1 MGDVPEPTV
10 RVTRYEVSCLPED
23 LSDAWAGNFTV
34 TVEYRGEGLWSV
46 SQGEHRKL
54 GADGTWSWGYRWQ
67 EGTREPVTDEERDDY
82 ERGRGEWLAAH
93 RFDEETALRLA
104 REAAPLLKIRD
115 FTVADALAEAVAEA
129 DRER

>member
-1 MGDVPEPTV
+1 MTDVPEPTV

-46 SQGEHRKL
+46 SQGEHRKI

-67 EGTREPVTDEERDDY
+67 GGNREPVTDEERDDY
-82 ERGRGEWLAAH
+82 ERGREEWLAAH

-104 REAAPLLKIRD
+104 RDAAPHIRLRD
-115 FTVADALAEAVAEA
+115 LTVADALASASSEG
-129 DRER
+129 